1 MCVSHWEF
9 LHLRVLK
16 KQIKG
21 IIYSDEEGEPDG
33 ARGCDSRLYSLKIV
47 FFRHVIRVHEES
59 LQRVF
64 IMSF

>member
-1 MCVSHWEF
+1 MGVPTFTSSEKTNK
-9 LHLRVLK
+9 RNY
-16 KQIKG
+16 
-21 IIYSDEEGEPDG
+21 IYSDEEGEPDG